1 MRKGKTIKGAEEV
14 KERGD
19 ESEEREREDDKKG
32 RRGRLNT
39 RA

>member
-1 MRKGKTIKGAEEV
+1 MKIRK
-14 KERGD
+14 RDD
-19 ESEEREREDDKKG
+19 ESEERQREDDKKG